1 MTDND
6 HCSNKEALKAFY
18 DWMISILESKKVVE
32 NS

>member
-18 DWMISILESKKVVE
+18 DWMISVLEEGKSD
-32 NS
+32 SR